1 MTDEEADKLAVDLVN
16 QFMAINDHRL
26 GANRVVYLVAV
37 GKWPGAF
44 QIATN
49 VTAGGL
55 DTLLNLV
62 RDAVGAYLRE
72 RESGIPE
79 DMPRAN

>member
-1 MTDEEADKLAVDLVN
+1 MTDEEAGKLAVDLVN
-16 QFMAINDHRL
+16 QFMAINDQRL
-26 GANRVVYLVAV
+26 GADGIVYLVAV
-37 GKWPGAF
+37 GKGPGDF

-49 VTAGGL
+49 VTSGSL
-55 DTLLNLV
+55 DTLLSLV